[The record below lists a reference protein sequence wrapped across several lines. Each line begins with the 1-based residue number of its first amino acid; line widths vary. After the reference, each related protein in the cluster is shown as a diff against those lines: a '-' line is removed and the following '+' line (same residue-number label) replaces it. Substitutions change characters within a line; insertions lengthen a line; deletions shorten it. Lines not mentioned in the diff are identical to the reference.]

1 MESPDQNQM
10 ARMRTQ
16 LANERTLLAYL
27 RTFLGFL
34 ATAAAIYRFY
44 VSPHAAAIAL
54 IFAILSLVI
63 MAFGIRSF
71 VRVQKRMSHHH
82 TSSSS

>member
-1 MESPDQNQM
+1 MERPGQNEL
-10 ARMRTQ
+10 ATLRTQ

-44 VSPHAAAIAL
+44 VSRHAATL
-54 IFAILSLVI
+54 TVVFGVLSVVI
-63 MAFGIRSF
+63 MAVGIRSF
-71 VRVQKRMSHHH
+71 LRVRRRIDHS
-82 TSSSS
+82 

>member
-1 MESPDQNQM
+1 MQPPGQNEL
-10 ARMRTQ
+10 ASLRTQ

-44 VSPHAAAIAL
+44 ISPHAGKLALAFAA
-54 IFAILSLVI
+54 LSVII
-63 MAFGIRSF
+63 MAIGIRSF
-71 VRVQKRMSHHH
+71 LQTRRRIGHP
-82 TSSSS
+82 